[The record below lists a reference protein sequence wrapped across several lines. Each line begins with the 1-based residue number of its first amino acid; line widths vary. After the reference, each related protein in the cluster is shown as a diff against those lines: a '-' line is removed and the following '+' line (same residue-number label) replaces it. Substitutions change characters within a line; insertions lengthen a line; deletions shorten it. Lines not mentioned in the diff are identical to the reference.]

1 MYLLDGD
8 FCNHHEIFV
17 CAAHAG
23 DSALAL
29 PNPGYCYASKFSRC
43 KASLPQGA
51 GWGTALAA
59 ASLQGEPFLPAGHPS
74 AGSGQVLSTGSGR
87 ALSPGERV
95 SGSAQQHDAA
105 RNSVCREHRDTSSPA
120 KHRAGIRWQR
130 YVPEA
135 QCRFHSTANASPLR
149 GSRRSGAIS
158 ASGPSTQGCSRS
170 GRGKINAGSS
180 RMQSPNSTRSA
191 SSV

>member
-1 MYLLDGD
+1 MGS
-8 FCNHHEIFV
+8 FV
-17 CAAHAG
+17 TIMKSSCARHAPAIPRSRYPIRG
-23 DSALAL
+23 SPPRRSSAAESIS
-29 PNPGYCYASKFSRC
+29 PGRSGLGYGACR
-43 KASLPQGA
+43 SLSA
-51 GWGTALAA
+51 GRT
-59 ASLQGEPFLPAGHPS
+59 LPACGPS
-74 AGSGQVLSTGSGR
+74 FDRLRTRSF
-87 ALSPGERV
+87 PGERV
-95 SGSAQQHDAA
+95 SGPAQQHDAA
-105 RNSVCREHRDTSSPA
+105 RNSVCREHRDTSNPA

-170 GRGKINAGSS
+170 GRGKVNAGSS

>member
-1 MYLLDGD
+1 MGS
-8 FCNHHEIFV
+8 FV
-17 CAAHAG
+17 TIM
-23 DSALAL
+23 
-29 PNPGYCYASKFSRC
+29 KFSCARH
-43 KASLPQGA
+43 APAIPRSRYPIR
-51 GWGTALAA
+51 GTAPRRSSAA
-59 ASLQGEPFLPAGHPS
+59 ESISP
-74 AGSGQVLSTGSGR
+74 AGSGLGYGACRSLSAGRTLPACGPSFDRLRTGPFDRLRTRSFSWGKGLRSG
-87 ALSPGERV
+87 A
-95 SGSAQQHDAA
+95 AA
-105 RNSVCREHRDTSSPA
+105 RCGAQSSVSRAPEQSSPA
-120 KHRAGIRWQR
+120 KHRACIRWQR